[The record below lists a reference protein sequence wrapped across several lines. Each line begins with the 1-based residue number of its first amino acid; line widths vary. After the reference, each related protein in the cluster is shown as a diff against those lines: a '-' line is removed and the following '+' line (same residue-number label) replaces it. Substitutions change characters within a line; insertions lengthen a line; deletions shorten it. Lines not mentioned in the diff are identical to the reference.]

1 MLSYY
6 KENAQLFLVLFIWL
20 VVGILGGPVSYVL
33 VPMTMFLMHKQ
44 GMFEELLIGYFFV
57 LILSDSLE
65 TQLLFAKNLKN
76 VYISMLAIFF
86 FLDTTSF
93 YPLNRLYKTYL
104 LFFLFSIFTL
114 TFSLKEPF
122 IFVAIQKTISYII
135 SFLIVPN
142 LITKLF
148 REDGVEFFKRMVYFI
163 FNTLLVGF
171 VLKLVANNIASLD
184 SGRFRGVFGNPNGL
198 GMFVFLFF
206 IVFYVLNDFYPK
218 LFSKTENILIYGSIL
233 LTMYLTQSRN
243 ALIGIIIF
251 YVFQRFFSLSPILG
265 FMLFVI
271 VLFVSE
277 VINNNLTPIII
288 KLGLGG
294 FFRVKTLDNG
304 SGRYIAWAFAWRQIQ
319 HNFFIGKGFSYNE
332 YYMRLHYHQL
342 NKMGHQG
349 GIHNSFLTFWM
360 DQGLIGLIIYL
371 RSYLMMFINAA
382 RKTKFS
388 FPIMF
393 AISFTAFFESWLV
406 GSLSAFA
413 FLGLFI
419 FTLITSD
426 EIIPVDTT
434 DETEPTNYMVVQNV
448 N

>member
-1 MLSYY
+1 
-6 KENAQLFLVLFIWL
+6 
-20 VVGILGGPVSYVL
+20 
-33 VPMTMFLMHKQ
+33 MHKQ

-65 TQLLFAKNLKN
+65 DHLLFAKNLKN
-76 VYISMLAIFF
+76 VYISVLAIFF
-86 FLDTTSF
+86 FLDTNSF

-122 IFVAIQKTISYII
+122 ILVAIEKTISYII

-142 LITKLF
+142 LITKLY
-148 REDGVEFFKRMVYFI
+148 REEGVEFFRRIVYFI

-171 VLKLVANNIASLD
+171 VLKVVANNIASLD

-206 IVFYVLNDFYPK
+206 IAYYVLNDFYPK
-218 LFSKTENILIYGSIL
+218 LFSKTENIMIYGSML
-233 LTMYLTQSRN
+233 LSIYLTQSRN
-243 ALIGIIIF
+243 ALLGILIF
-251 YVFQRFFSLSPILG
+251 YIFQRFFNLSPLLG

-277 VINNNLTPIII
+277 VISNNLTSIII

-304 SGRYIAWAFAWRQIQ
+304 SGRYIAWAFAWKQIQ
-319 HNFFIGKGFSYNE
+319 LNFFIGKGFSYNE
-332 YYMRLHYHQL
+332 YYMRLHYAQL

-371 RSYLMMFINAA
+371 RSYIIMFIKAA
-382 RKTKFS
+382 KKTRFS

-426 EIIPVDTT
+426 EIIAMNT
-434 DETEPTNYMVVQNV
+434 DEETEPTNYMVTQNV
-448 N
+448 D